1 MREPRNQFAKIADTI
16 AGWNTRRQRA
26 REPRV
31 LVYDSDGHPRLVRP
45 ESEAHAGIVE
55 VAEQLVA
62 LTGATSDEQ
71 PQDEA

>member
-16 AGWNTRRQRA
+16 TGWSNRRQRS

-31 LVYDSDGHPRLVRP
+31 LVYDTAGHPRLVRP
-45 ESEAHAGIVE
+45 ESDAHDGIVE

-62 LTGATSDEQ
+62 LTTAE
-71 PQDEA
+71 PPAEAGGE